1 MISLKCDCT
10 GFHQCVEISIALYD
24 EIDVDISRERH
35 RNYINLFLLGKDKT
49 FLSEKQKSHQKWFR
63 YKTGF
68 NLEYPT

>member
-1 MISLKCDCT
+1 MISLKCDRT

-24 EIDVDISRERH
+24 EIDVDISRERN

-49 FLSEKQKSHQKWFR
+49 FFSEKRKSHQEWFTC
-63 YKTGF
+63 KTGF